1 MYTVAV
7 QREVI
12 AQHYL
17 IGGDFGPENQP
28 HSHHYR
34 VEARIMGRELDVHG
48 FLVDIDVLTARLE
61 AAIGRFRD
69 RTLNDL
75 PEFEALN
82 PSIEHLCRILCQG
95 LTAGLPVPKP
105 ASLRVTI
112 WESPHAWAA
121 YACELPCT

>member
-7 QREVI
+7 QQDLI

-34 VEARIMGRELDVHG
+34 VEVQLMGHELDAHG
-48 FLVDIDVLTARLE
+48 FLVDIDALTAVL
-61 AAIGRFRD
+61 AAAVGRFRD

-75 PEFEALN
+75 PEFEGLN
-82 PSIEHLCRILCQG
+82 PSIEHLCRILCRA
-95 LTAGLPVPKP
+95 LAAGLALPGPS
-105 ASLRVTI
+105 ALRVTVR
-112 WESPHAWAA
+112 ESPSAWAA
-121 YACELPCT
+121 YTRTLP

>member
-7 QREVI
+7 QQELI

-28 HSHHYR
+28 HSHHYC
-34 VEARIMGRELDVHG
+34 VEARLTGRELDAHG
-48 FLVDIDVLTARLE
+48 FLVDIDALKAALE

-75 PEFEALN
+75 PEFEGLN
-82 PSIEHLCRILCQG
+82 PSIEHLCRILARM
-95 LTAGLPVPKP
+95 LAAGMTFPGPG
-105 ASLRVTI
+105 ALRVTI
-112 WESPHAWAA
+112 RESPSAWAA
-121 YACELPCT
+121 YTRALP

>member
-7 QREVI
+7 QQELI

-34 VEARIMGRELDVHG
+34 VEARLDGRELDPHG
-48 FLVDIDVLTARLE
+48 FLVDIDALTAALQ
-61 AAIGRFRD
+61 AAVGPFRD

-75 PEFEALN
+75 PEFDGLN
-82 PSIEHLCRILCQG
+82 PSLEHLCRILCRA
-95 LTAGLPVPKP
+95 LAAGLP
-105 ASLRVTI
+105 ASAPGALRVTI
-112 WESPHAWAA
+112 WEGPCAWAA
-121 YACELPCT
+121 YTQALP

>member
-7 QREVI
+7 QQELI

-34 VEARIMGRELDVHG
+34 VEARLEGRELDPHG
-48 FLVDIDVLTARLE
+48 FLVDIDTLTAALQ
-61 AAIGRFRD
+61 AAVGRFRD
-69 RTLNDL
+69 RMLNDL
-75 PEFEALN
+75 PEFEGLN
-82 PSIEHLCRILCQG
+82 PSLEHLCRILCRA
-95 LTAGLPVPKP
+95 LAAGLP
-105 ASLRVTI
+105 ASAPCALRVSI

-121 YACELPCT
+121 YTRALP